1 MKRICV
7 FGWLSVLSGLL
18 SVATAAEGD
27 LERVRYN
34 NEGLVVDLGVGLW
47 AWPLPMDFDEDGDL
61 DLVVV
66 CPDKPFNG
74 TWFFENPDGAVS
86 MPTFLPPVRISKGDH
101 NVQISYVNGMPRI
114 LSPGVEH
121 TEFRTRGIESGVALP
136 VRDEDVFTAAGRV
149 RAKQWKYVDF
159 NGDGLTDIVAGYG
172 DWTDYGWDDA
182 FDAHGNW
189 TRGPLRGHVFLLLNE
204 GTEAEPLYAKAEP
217 VMAGGVPVEVFGWP
231 SPNFADFDGD
241 GDLDLLCGEFID
253 RFTYFRNVG
262 TREKPVYEPGRFLE
276 NNDRLIKMDLQ
287 MIVPVAIDW
296 DGDGD
301 VDLICGDED
310 GRVAFLENT
319 GSLDPYGAPL
329 FEHPVYFR
337 QVAHEVKFGALATPF
352 TVDWDN
358 DGDED
363 ILSGNTAGH
372 IGFFENLDGGYP
384 PKFAEVQLLEADG
397 EVIRILAGYNG
408 SIQGPAEAKWGYTTL
423 NVADW
428 DHDGRLDIVI
438 NSIFGRILWYR
449 NVGEPGKPRLEA
461 GRSIEVEWAGPTPKP
476 EWNWWDPVGKELVTQ
491 WRTTPCV
498 EDWNGDGL
506 NDLVMLDHEGYL
518 AFFERYQDGAALRL
532 RPGARIFVDADG
544 QALRPNERRAGGSG
558 RRKLVIVDWDGDGR
572 RDILFNSTN
581 ATLWR
586 HAGERDGKVILEEVG
601 PLDERPISGHTSS
614 PDVVDWNGDGIPDL
628 LVGAEDGYFYYL
640 RNPRGQ

>member
-1 MKRICV
+1 MKSLHS
-7 FGWLSVLSGLL
+7 LSRLFLILCLPIPAMADDYTLQRVL
-18 SVATAAEGD
+18 
-27 LERVRYN
+27 YN

-74 TWFFENPDGAVS
+74 TWFFENPDGPVAQPV
-86 MPTFLPPVRISKGDH
+86 FLPPVRISKGDH
-101 NVQISYVNGMPRI
+101 NVQISYVDGSPRI
-114 LSPGVEH
+114 LSPGFEH
-121 TEFRTRGIESGVALP
+121 TEFRTRGIETGVVLP
-136 VRDEDVFTAAGRV
+136 ISDEEVFTAAGRV
-149 RAKQWKYVDF
+149 RARQWKYVDY
-159 NGDGLTDIVAGYG
+159 NGDGLQDIVAGYG

-182 FDAHGNW
+182 FDKHGNW
-189 TRGPLRGHVFLLLNE
+189 TRGPLRGYVFLLLNV
-204 GTEAEPLYAKAEP
+204 GTVDEPRYAKAEH

-231 SPNFADFDGD
+231 TPNFADFDGD

-253 RFTYFRNVG
+253 RFNYFRNVG
-262 TREKPVYEPGRFLE
+262 TRKTPVYEPARFLE

-310 GRVAFLENT
+310 GRVAFIENT
-319 GSLDPYGAPL
+319 GRLDPYGAPL

-337 QVAHEVKFGALATPF
+337 QLAHKVKFGALATPF
-352 TVDWDN
+352 TADWDS

-363 ILSGNTAGH
+363 IVSGNTAGH
-372 IGFFENLDGGYP
+372 IGYFENLGGYP

-428 DHDGRLDIVI
+428 DHDGLLDIVI
-438 NSIFGRILWYR
+438 NSIFGRVQWYR
-449 NVGEPGKPRLEA
+449 NIGEPGKPRLEGA
-461 GRSIEVEWAGPTPKP
+461 RSIEVAWDGPVPKP
-476 EWNWWDPVGKELVTQ
+476 EWNWWDPVGNELVTQ

-498 EDWNGDGL
+498 VDWDEDGL

-518 AFFERYQDGAALRL
+518 AFFRRSKEAGVLKLA
-532 RPGARIFVDADG
+532 PGERIFVDTDG
-544 QALRPNERRAGGSG
+544 ATLRPNERRAGGSG

-572 RDILFNSTN
+572 RDILFNSMN

-586 HAGERDGKVILEEVG
+586 NAGERDGRIMLEEIG
-601 PLDERPISGHTSS
+601 PLDSRPISGHSSS
-614 PDVVDWNGDGIPDL
+614 PDVVDWNADGIPDL
-628 LVGAEDGYFYYL
+628 LVGAEDGYFYYMQ
-640 RNPRGQ
+640 NPRRQ